1 MADYDTCGTW
11 SVGKTGLGMAG
22 RSLDDSG
29 RLGPDSLA
37 SRILPEA
44 EGKVV
49 MNIIGL
55 VRTRGSEYALCC
67 HDRRKNRQEMA
78 EAG

>member
-1 MADYDTCGTW
+1 MA
-11 SVGKTGLGMAG
+11 S
-22 RSLDDSG
+22 RSLDG
-29 RLGPDSLA
+29 GGGLGPDSLA

-49 MNIIGL
+49 MNIVGL
-55 VRTRGSEYALCC
+55 VGKRGSEYALCC
-67 HDRRKNRQEMA
+67 HDRRRNRQEMA